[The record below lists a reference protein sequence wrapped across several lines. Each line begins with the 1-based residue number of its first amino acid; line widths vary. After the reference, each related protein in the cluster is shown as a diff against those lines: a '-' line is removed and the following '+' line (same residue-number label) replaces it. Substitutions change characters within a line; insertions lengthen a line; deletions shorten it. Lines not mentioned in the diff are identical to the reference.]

1 MATEALPTTM
11 HAWQGSPGG
20 KKPIRVEIPVPKL
33 DPDGIL
39 VRILA
44 SGVCHSDSFIL
55 GLPGT
60 LPGWKEKFIMGH
72 EGSGVIVRLGAEVPS
87 SFQVGQKVA
96 ILCTPGCNKASCG
109 ECGRGY
115 QRLCGTGQNPG
126 LGSDGVF
133 AQYVALKPW
142 GVVQLP
148 EGVTSEVA
156 AVAAD
161 AVTTAYHA
169 VKNAAQVH
177 SGQTIAIFGLGGVGF
192 NALQIAIHLKA
203 KRIIVVDTRQE
214 VLDEAVKLGVA
225 KEDALNAT
233 TGQKLEE
240 YAAKEKIIIDTAIDF
255 VGNEQTFLSA
265 QLALRP
271 VGRLV
276 LVGLFAQQLPLITL
290 AVVMKEIHIQCA
302 YNGTRQELI
311 ECLDLIV
318 KGIVSPRVEV
328 GSIKD
333 LPRVLED
340 LEAGKIK
347 SRMVLLPDY

>member
-1 MATEALPTTM
+1 MVAEALPTTM
-11 HAWQGSPGG
+11 HAWQGSAGG

-33 DPDGIL
+33 EPDGVL
-39 VRILA
+39 VRVLA
-44 SGVCHSDSFIL
+44 SGVCHSDCFIL
-55 GLPGT
+55 GLPGS
-60 LPGWKEKFIMGH
+60 LPGWKEKFVMGH
-72 EGSGVIVRLGAEVPS
+72 EGSGVIVKLGAEVPT
-87 SFQVGQKVA
+87 SFHVGQRVA
-96 ILCTPGCNKASCG
+96 ILCTPGCNKPSCG

-115 QRLCGTGQNPG
+115 QRLCGLGQNPG

-142 GVVQLP
+142 GIVPLP
-148 EGVTSEVA
+148 EGVSSEVG
-156 AVAAD
+156 AVSAD

-169 VKNAAQVH
+169 VKNAAEVQ
-177 SGQTIAIFGLGGVGF
+177 SNQTIVIFGLGGVGF
-192 NALQIAIHLKA
+192 NALQIAIHFKA

-233 TGQKLEE
+233 AGQKLEE
-240 YAAKEKIIIDTAIDF
+240 YAAKDKIIIDTTIDF

-271 VGRLV
+271 AGRLV
-276 LVGLFAQQLPLITL
+276 LVGLFVQQLPLITL
-290 AVVMKEIHIQCA
+290 AVVMKDIRIQCS

-311 ECLDLIV
+311 ECLDLIA
-318 KGIVSPRVEV
+318 KGVISPRVEV

-333 LPRVLED
+333 LPHVLED

-347 SRMVLLPDY
+347 SRMVLLPNY